1 MKLFLQR
8 IIIFL
13 SVFLGLLL
21 ILEVFITQGLKK
33 TGYNEY
39 KDWNLIFQSKI
50 NSNVLIQGDSRAWVQ
65 ISPKIIDSVLHVQS
79 YNLGIDGHNFKM
91 QQARY
96 QIYRKYNSKPKMII
110 QILGLNTLRQ
120 RKDLYNSQQF
130 LPFIWDKDI
139 RNCIMEY
146 EGFNFGDYYIPA
158 FRYLKSNLT
167 EQVEIGFYEFL
178 NLKHYENTRYKGF
191 RSRTLAWDS
200 TFAEFKKANP
210 KGVKFEVSQSVTNL
224 LDKFVAQCVENKID
238 IVLVYAPEYIES
250 QSIILNRSQIIQT
263 FASISKKYN
272 VLYMDY
278 SSDSICFYKK
288 YFYNSQHLNSLGA
301 DLFSKKLATDLKN
314 KMNK

>member
-1 MKLFLQR
+1 MKLYLQR
-8 IIIFL
+8 IVIFL
-13 SVFLGLLL
+13 SVFLSLLL
-21 ILEVFITQGLKK
+21 ILEVFVTQGLKK

-65 ISPKIIDSVLHVQS
+65 ISPKIIDSVLNVQS

-91 QQARY
+91 QQTRY
-96 QIYRKYNSKPKMII
+96 QIYKKYNPKPQIII
-110 QILGLNTLRQ
+110 QILGLNSLGQ

-167 EQVEIGFYEFL
+167 KHVEIGFQEFI

-191 RSRTLAWDS
+191 RSRPLAWDS

-210 KGVKFEVSQSVTNL
+210 KGVKFEVSPSVTNL
-224 LDKFVAQCVENKID
+224 FDKFVAQCIENKVE
-238 IVLVYAPEYIES
+238 IVLVYAPEYIGS
-250 QSIILNRSQIIQT
+250 QSIILNRNEIIST
-263 FASISKKYN
+263 FERISRKHNILFLNYSNDSISYN
-272 VLYMDY
+272 K
-278 SSDSICFYKK
+278 I
-288 YFYNSQHLNSLGA
+288 YFYNSQHLNTLGA
-301 DLFSKKLATDLKN
+301 DLFSKKLAIDLKN
-314 KMNK
+314 KLN